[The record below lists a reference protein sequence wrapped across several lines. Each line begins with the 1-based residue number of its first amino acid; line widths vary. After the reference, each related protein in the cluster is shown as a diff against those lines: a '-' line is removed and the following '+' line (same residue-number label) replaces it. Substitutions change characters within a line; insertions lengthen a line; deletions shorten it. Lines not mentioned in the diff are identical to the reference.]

1 MFITHEYAIIEIGA
15 NSWHVG
21 CITRV
26 FQTEPRLTVVTSTD
40 EWTAALNLIK
50 AFFLERTGHDDFI
63 TTKSHLNDFESL
75 SKATACSYSL
85 K

>member
-1 MFITHEYAIIEIGA
+1 MFITHEYVIIEIGA

-40 EWTAALNLIK
+40 KWPAALNLIK
-50 AFFLERTGHDDFI
+50 AFFWSAQVMMI
-63 TTKSHLNDFESL
+63 
-75 SKATACSYSL
+75 L
-85 K
+85 KPQSPI